1 MAAPAPGV
9 DQITVKA
16 PKATF
21 TLARVVRGDA
31 VFLVRSQAVEQLGC
45 DVKQLRE
52 AGGPEELG
60 CTAEELTA
68 LKALGAVPGRAARA
82 ALVPAR
88 TALEKALAGAEEG
101 DGHAAAATLA
111 FARAML
117 GAPKPLPSVI
127 EEDEED
133 EDEEEEEEEPA
144 FDEGAAGTRPT
155 TPPALCPIWRQG

>member
-1 MAAPAPGV
+1 MAAPVPGV

-88 TALEKALAGAEEG
+88 TALEKALAGAEDG

-133 EDEEEEEEEPA
+133 EDEEEEEEPA
-144 FDEGAAGTRPT
+144 FDEGAAGTLPT
-155 TPPALCPIWRQG
+155 TSPALCPIWRQG